1 LLIARFSTAVD
12 IHLIQPQRNKG
23 EYIMATLMN
32 KQKMQVFHL
41 VHPLDDMPEEKRSP
55 EGLGSMHMSLSV
67 RISLMALRGYL
78 ILMALLVLYSI
89 LQQSG
94 ILGH

>member
-1 LLIARFSTAVD
+1 
-12 IHLIQPQRNKG
+12 
-23 EYIMATLMN
+23 MATLMN
-32 KQKMQVFHL
+32 KQEMQVFHL

-94 ILGH
+94 ILRH